1 MEERGSNPRRA
12 LLGQHVVVRVILYH
26 VLLGALLAAVR
37 QYAPASVIDANG
49 GALDLLLGGGQAT
62 TIPPRPATADPAAA
76 VSMLTMAVAMAGAA
90 LIAFPVAWL
99 YTLARHKRGYR
110 QSVVQTLVLLPPVV
124 SGVVVLVKHSIPL
137 AFALAGIV
145 AAVRFR
151 NTLED
156 SKDAVYIF
164 LATALGLA
172 CGVDLGAALVLSVGF
187 NAVTLAL
194 WYVDFGRTPA
204 RLEGLDAQRRLERVM
219 AIANRTGEFVARMDR
234 EVLAAMAPEQ
244 LDALAER
251 AARRRRRLAGL
262 TDPNGRPRPG
272 TVLRI
277 RTVDVPGSR
286 AVVEPLLE
294 SQLRRWRFQ
303 GVTRDAGGGE
313 VLQYAVRF
321 RPDVGPQT
329 LLDSL
334 RAQAGT
340 RVISAE
346 LQ

>member
-1 MEERGSNPRRA
+1 MEARGSGPRRTS
-12 LLGQHVVVRVILYH
+12 LGQHVVLRVVLYH
-26 VLLGALLAAVR
+26 LLLLALLAAVR
-37 QYAPASVIDANG
+37 RYAPARVMDANG
-49 GALDLLLGGGQAT
+49 GALDLLLGGGGPASPAAAAAAT
-62 TIPPRPATADPAAA
+62 NPAAA
-76 VSMLTMAVAMAGAA
+76 VSMLTMALAMAGAA
-90 LIAFPVAWL
+90 LVAFPIAWL
-99 YTLARHKRGYR
+99 YTLARQKRGYR
-110 QSVVQTLVLLPPVV
+110 QSVVQTLILLPPVV
-124 SGVVVLVKHSIPL
+124 AGVVVLVKHSIAL

-172 CGVDLGAALVLSVGF
+172 AGVDLGAALVLSIGF
-187 NAVTLAL
+187 NVVALAL
-194 WYVDFGRTPA
+194 WYSDFGRTPA
-204 RLEGLDAQRRLERVM
+204 RLEGIDAQRRLERVM

-272 TVLRI
+272 TVLRV

-294 SQLRRWRFQ
+294 SHLRRWRYQ
-303 GVTRDAGGGE
+303 GVTRDADGGE
-313 VLQYAVRF
+313 VIQYAVRF

-346 LQ
+346 LR

>member
-1 MEERGSNPRRA
+1 MAERGSSPRRTG
-12 LLGQHVVVRVILYH
+12 LGQHVVLRVVLYH
-26 VLLGALLAAVR
+26 VLLAALLAAVR
-37 QYAPASVIDANG
+37 QYAPTTMVQADG
-49 GALDLLLGGGQAT
+49 GALDLLLGGGRGAT
-62 TIPPRPATADPAAA
+62 LSARGLPVEPAAA
-76 VSMLTMAVAMAGAA
+76 ISMLTMAVAMAGAA
-90 LIAFPVAWL
+90 LVAFPIAWL
-99 YTLARHKRGYR
+99 YTLARQKRGYR
-110 QSVVQTLVLLPPVV
+110 QSVVQTLILLPPVV
-124 SGVVVLVKHSIPL
+124 SGVVVLVKHSVAL

-145 AAVRFR
+145 ASVRFR

-172 CGVDLGAALVLSVGF
+172 CGVDLGAALILSIGF
-187 NAVTLAL
+187 NAITLAL
-194 WYVDFGRTPA
+194 WYTDFGRTPA
-204 RLEGLDAQRRLERVM
+204 RLEGLDAQRRLERAM

-262 TDPNGRPRPG
+262 TDPGGRPRPG

-277 RTVDVPGSR
+277 RTIDVPGSR

-294 SQLRRWRFQ
+294 SHLRRWRFQ
-303 GVTRDAGGGE
+303 GVSRDADGGE
-313 VLQYAVRF
+313 VMQYAVRF
-321 RPDVGPQT
+321 RPDVGAQT
-329 LLDSL
+329 LLDAL

-346 LQ
+346 MR